1 MSYVRFLYQSK
12 VMLRPRNSC
21 RSIPKSPEAVV
32 SHLMLEFTAAFCTA
46 NPEDTLDAAAAAVA
60 AMGLCGELAFER
72 LAGADGTGSYRTY
85 IIDAMSNLDDQILE
99 EGRKVES
106 R

>member
-1 MSYVRFLYQSK
+1 
-12 VMLRPRNSC
+12 
-21 RSIPKSPEAVV
+21 
-32 SHLMLEFTAAFCTA
+32 
-46 NPEDTLDAAAAAVA
+46 
-60 AMGLCGELAFER
+60 MGLCGELAFER
-72 LAGADGTGSYRTY
+72 LSGADGTGSYRTY